1 MAPSDIDD
9 PFAPRDATIVR
20 PRAGGPRRPPA
31 EAGAPGAPGTPGG
44 AGRPPSASYARS
56 DSGPVPLP
64 DMHGVGLNPLVQ
76 AASPLLLM
84 AGQFRYTP
92 MLTDV
97 PGLRRQVLDEIRRFE
112 DRARSAGVKPEV
124 VLGARYALSATL
136 DEAVLAT
143 PWGAQSEWAQQTL
156 LVALHREAWGGQKFF
171 DMLERVSSDPAR
183 HIELMELQYLCLAV
197 GFGGKYRVAEQG
209 EAQLADVQQALYRK
223 IRDYRG
229 APEPTLSVRWMGRQD
244 RRNPLIRYV
253 PWWVFGAATVA
264 VLALTFVVLYTRIG
278 GRAAVVHAALAQ
290 IGVEAF
296 STASAPAR
304 AAGPTL
310 KQLLAGEETRRTLN
324 AEEEGGRTTVTLL
337 VPDLFASGSAA
348 VNPQARDVLSR
359 IGDFLR
365 QVPGRV
371 LVVGHTDD
379 QAIRSLRFQNNV
391 SLSQARAESVAALL
405 RQRVDVA
412 ARVQSNGVGSTQP
425 RYRPES
431 DPQNRAKNRRV
442 EIVHVSES

>member
-1 MAPSDIDD
+1 
-9 PFAPRDATIVR
+9 
-20 PRAGGPRRPPA
+20 
-31 EAGAPGAPGTPGG
+31 
-44 AGRPPSASYARS
+44 
-56 DSGPVPLP
+56 
-64 DMHGVGLNPLVQ
+64 
-76 AASPLLLM
+76 
-84 AGQFRYTP
+84 
-92 MLTDV
+92 
-97 PGLRRQVLDEIRRFE
+97 
-112 DRARSAGVKPEV
+112 
-124 VLGARYALSATL
+124 
-136 DEAVLAT
+136 
-143 PWGAQSEWAQQTL
+143 
-156 LVALHREAWGGQKFF
+156 
-171 DMLERVSSDPAR
+171 
-183 HIELMELQYLCLAV
+183 
-197 GFGGKYRVAEQG
+197 
-209 EAQLADVQQALYRK
+209 
-223 IRDYRG
+223 
-229 APEPTLSVRWMGRQD
+229 MGRQD

-359 IGDFLR
+359 IGDAVR